1 MTTDNSG
8 PYLTAALICE
18 KILREKDE
26 VISIIRIIDRIT
38 VTLRGALPPE
48 TPSPPII
55 VNCNA
60 FIALKSGSA
69 IGNRTLKWTLE
80 TPSGTKTPEQLIP
93 ILLEGE
99 DRGVN
104 LVLNLNIQVEQEGLH
119 WFTLFL
125 EDQFL
130 TRIPLR
136 IFYQWIS

>member
-1 MTTDNSG
+1 MATDNGG

-26 VISIIRIIDRIT
+26 IISIIRVIDRIT
-38 VTLRGALPPE
+38 ITIGGTLPPE
-48 TPSPPII
+48 TPPPVI

-60 FIALKSGSA
+60 LISLKSGSVT
-69 IGNRTLKWTLE
+69 GNRTLKWMLE
-80 TPSGTKTPEQLIP
+80 TPSGTKTLEQLIP
-93 ILLEGE
+93 ILFEGE
-99 DRGVN
+99 DRGIN

>member
-1 MTTDNSG
+1 MTTDNGG

-38 VTLRGALPPE
+38 VTIRGTSPPE
-48 TPSPPII
+48 TPPPPIT

-60 FIALKSGSA
+60 FIALKSGSTT
-69 IGNRTLKWTLE
+69 GKRTLKWMLE
-80 TPSGTKTPEQLIP
+80 APSGTETPEQLIP

-104 LVLNLNIQVEQEGLH
+104 LVLN
-119 WFTLFL
+119 
-125 EDQFL
+125 
-130 TRIPLR
+130 
-136 IFYQWIS
+136 

>member
-1 MTTDNSG
+1 MATDNGG

-26 VISIIRIIDRIT
+26 VISIIRVIDRIT
-38 VTLRGALPPE
+38 ITIGRTLLPQTLPM
-48 TPSPPII
+48 PIT

-69 IGNRTLKWTLE
+69 TGNRTLKWMLE

-119 WFTLFL
+119 WFTLLL